1 MPLKAWYDSPADEMR
16 TTTETQEEIIDNFSL
31 FDGDMESTL
40 FYLMDLGKKLPAM
53 PEAHKTEEYIVKGCQ
68 SKVWLYPSFSE
79 GKVQFE
85 ADSNTEITKGL
96 VYLLVNIWNNRTPD
110 EILNTDLFFIDK
122 IGMSRMIGSQRSNG
136 FASMIKQMKMYALA
150 YKSANN

>member
-1 MPLKAWYDSPADEMR
+1 VIREPMR
-16 TTTETQEEIIDNFSL
+16 SINEVQDEIIDNFSL

-53 PEAHKTEEYIVKGCQ
+53 DESLKTEDNIVKGCQ
-68 SKVWLYPSFSE
+68 SKVWLNARTE
-79 GKVQFE
+79 DGKVYFD

-96 VYLLVNIWNNRTPD
+96 ISLLVSIWNGSSPE
-110 EILNTDLFFIDK
+110 EILNTDLYFIDK

-150 YKSANN
+150 FTGPKS

>member
-1 MPLKAWYDSPADEMR
+1 MR
-16 TTTETQEEIIDNFSL
+16 SINEVQDEIIENFSL

-53 PEAHKTEEYIVKGCQ
+53 DESLKTEDNIVKGCQ
-68 SKVWLYPSFSE
+68 SKVWLNGRME
-79 GKVQFE
+79 DGKVYFD

-96 VYLLVNIWNNRTPD
+96 ISLLVSIWNGRTPE
-110 EILNTDLFFIDK
+110 EILSTDLYFIDK

-136 FASMIKQMKMYALA
+136 FASMIKQMKLYALA
-150 YKSANN
+150 YTSKKSE